1 MISVLQSLVYL
12 LCMAT
17 SMVCLLLLVRA
28 YQRSGVKL
36 LLWSALCFVG
46 LALNNFLLFVD
57 VVLLPTSI
65 DLLPLR
71 HLTSIGAIGVLLYGF
86 IWESE

>member
-1 MISVLQSLVYL
+1 MSVFQSLVYL

-17 SMVCLLLLVRA
+17 SLVCLLLLVRA
-28 YQRSGVKL
+28 YQRSGVKF

-46 LALNNFLLFVD
+46 LALNNFLLFID

-71 HLTSIGAIGVLLYGF
+71 HITALGAVGVLLYGF

>member
-1 MISVLQSLVYL
+1 MMSVLQSLVYL

-17 SMVCLLLLVRA
+17 SMVCLLLLIRA

-46 LALNNFLLFVD
+46 LALNNLLLFVD

-71 HLTSIGAIGVLLYGF
+71 HLTSLGAIGVLLYGF

>member
-1 MISVLQSLVYL
+1 MSALQSLVYL

-17 SMVCLLLLVRA
+17 SLLCLLLLVRA
-28 YQRSGVKL
+28 YRRSGVKL

-46 LALNNFLLFVD
+46 LALNNFLLFID
-57 VVLLPTSI
+57 VVLLPTEV

-71 HLTSIGAIGVLLYGF
+71 HLTTLGALSVLLYGF

>member
-36 LLWSALCFVG
+36 LLWGALCFVG

-65 DLLPLR
+65 DLMPLR

>member
-1 MISVLQSLVYL
+1 MSVLQSLVYL

-17 SMVCLLLLVRA
+17 SMVCLLLLIRA

-46 LALNNFLLFVD
+46 LALNNLLLFAD
-57 VVLLPTSI
+57 VVILPTSI
-65 DLLPLR
+65 DLLPIR
-71 HLTSIGAIGVLLYGF
+71 HLTSLGAIGVLLYGF

>member
-1 MISVLQSLVYL
+1 MSTLQSLVYL

-17 SMVCLLLLVRA
+17 SLVCLLLLIRA
-28 YQRSGVKL
+28 YQRSGIKL

-46 LALNNFLLFVD
+46 LALNNLLLFVD
-57 VVLLPTSI
+57 VVVLPTTI
-65 DLLPLR
+65 DLLPIR
-71 HLTSIGAIGVLLYGF
+71 HLSAFGAISVLLYGF

>member
-1 MISVLQSLVYL
+1 MQLFQPAVYL

-17 SMVCLLLLVRA
+17 SLLCAVLLVRS
-28 YQRSGVKL
+28 YRTSRTGL

-46 LALNNFLLFVD
+46 LSVNNLFLFAD
-57 VVLLPTSI
+57 VVVLPDVNLLPMRQLSA
-65 DLLPLR
+65 LL
-71 HLTSIGAIGVLLYGF
+71 AIGVLLVGF

>member
-1 MISVLQSLVYL
+1 MSVLQSLVYL

-17 SMVCLLLLVRA
+17 SMVCLLLLIRA

-46 LALNNFLLFVD
+46 LALNNLLLFVD
-57 VVLLPTSI
+57 VVILPASI

-71 HLTSIGAIGVLLYGF
+71 HLTALGAIGVLLYGF

>member
-1 MISVLQSLVYL
+1 MQLLQPAVYL

-17 SMVCLLLLVRA
+17 SLVCAVLLVRS
-28 YQRSGVKL
+28 YLTSRTRL

-46 LALNNFLLFVD
+46 LCVNNLFLFAD
-57 VVLLPTSI
+57 AVLLPDI
-65 DLLPLR
+65 NLLPMRQLSA
-71 HLTSIGAIGVLLYGF
+71 LLAIGVLLFGF

>member
-1 MISVLQSLVYL
+1 MSVLQSLVYL

-17 SMVCLLLLVRA
+17 SMVCLLLLIRA

-46 LALNNFLLFVD
+46 LALNNLLLFAD
-57 VVLLPTSI
+57 VVILPMSI

-71 HLTSIGAIGVLLYGF
+71 HLTSLGAIGVLLYGF

>member
-1 MISVLQSLVYL
+1 MSVLQSLVYL

-17 SMVCLLLLVRA
+17 SMVCLLLLIRA

-46 LALNNFLLFVD
+46 LALNNLLLFVD
-57 VVLLPTSI
+57 VVVLPTSI

-71 HLTSIGAIGVLLYGF
+71 HFTALGAIGVLLYGF

>member
-1 MISVLQSLVYL
+1 MSIPQSLVYL

-17 SMVCLLLLVRA
+17 SMVCLLLLIRA

-46 LALNNFLLFVD
+46 LTLNNFLLFVD
-57 VVLLPTSI
+57 VVLLSTSI

-71 HLTSIGAIGVLLYGF
+71 HLTAIGALSVLLYGF

>member
-1 MISVLQSLVYL
+1 MSVLQSLVYL

-17 SMVCLLLLVRA
+17 SMVCLLLLIRA

-46 LALNNFLLFVD
+46 LALNNLLLFVD
-57 VVLLPTSI
+57 VVVLPTTI

-71 HLTSIGAIGVLLYGF
+71 HLTALGAIGVLLYGF

>member
-1 MISVLQSLVYL
+1 MPILQSLVYL
-12 LCMAT
+12 LCSAT
-17 SMVCLLLLVRA
+17 SLLCLLLLIRA

-46 LALNNFLLFVD
+46 LALNNLLLFID
-57 VVLLPTSI
+57 VVVLPSSV
-65 DLLPLR
+65 DLMPLR
-71 HLTSIGAIGVLLYGF
+71 QLTALGAVAVLLYGF

>member
-1 MISVLQSLVYL
+1 MSVLQSLVYL

-17 SMVCLLLLVRA
+17 SMVCLLLLIRA

-46 LALNNFLLFVD
+46 LALNNLLLFVD
-57 VVLLPTSI
+57 VVILPTSI

-71 HLTSIGAIGVLLYGF
+71 HLTSLGAIGVLLYGF

>member
-1 MISVLQSLVYL
+1 MSVLQSLVYL

-17 SMVCLLLLVRA
+17 SMVCLLLLIRA

-46 LALNNFLLFVD
+46 LALNNLLLFVD
-57 VVLLPTSI
+57 VVILPTSI
-65 DLLPLR
+65 DLMPLR
-71 HLTSIGAIGVLLYGF
+71 HLTSLGAIGVLLYGF

>member
-1 MISVLQSLVYL
+1 MSVLQSLVYL

-17 SMVCLLLLVRA
+17 SMVCLLLLIRA
-28 YQRSGVKL
+28 YQRSGIKL

-46 LALNNFLLFVD
+46 LALNNLLLFVD
-57 VVLLPTSI
+57 VVVLPTNI

-71 HLTSIGAIGVLLYGF
+71 HVTSLGAIGVLLYGF